1 MIYFDTA
8 YIAKCY
14 LNEPGAERVRELART
29 PAGLASCQIARVEL
43 FATVHRHFREG
54 RLKIRHLRLVL
65 RQLES
70 DENEGVWQWLPITP
84 ALVAEACRRLQ
95 TLPATVFIRAL
106 DALHLACAR
115 AEGLSEIY
123 TSDRHMIAAA
133 SHFGLEAKNVL

>member
-29 PAGLASCQIARVEL
+29 ADGLVSCQLARVEL
-43 FATVHRHFREG
+43 FASVHRHLREG
-54 RLKIRHLRLVL
+54 RLKIRHLRLL
-65 RQLES
+65 LKQFES
-70 DENEGVWQWLPITP
+70 DEKAGTWQWFPMTA
-84 ALVAEACRRLQ
+84 ALVGEACRRLQ
-95 TLPATVFIRAL
+95 ALPTTVFIRAV
-106 DALHLACAR
+106 DALHLTCAR

-133 SHFGLEAKNVL
+133 SHFGLEARNLL